1 MRATV
6 EATMRGLMMDQ
17 PLRISSILD
26 YAADYHGET
35 EMVSCTADQAAL
47 RTTYA
52 GLRGRVRQLANALQS
67 GLGVGLGDRIATL
80 AWNDHRHFELYYGI
94 AGIGAVCHTINP
106 RLFPDQIAYIINHA
120 EDRYL
125 FTDPMFLPLV
135 ERLAPQLRTLEGVFV
150 LTDDAHLP
158 ACGLA
163 GTGLEVRSYERLIA
177 AEPAEYEW
185 PVFDETTA
193 SGLCYTS
200 GTTGH
205 PRGALYHHRSTVLH
219 ALAVALPDA
228 IGLGARDTVLPVVP
242 MFHVNAWGLP
252 YVCPLVGARVV
263 MPGPRLDGASLYEQ
277 FERERVTFSAGVPT
291 IWFGLLNYLKETGK
305 RLSSLERVVIGGA
318 AAPLSMIEAFE
329 LEHGIEVLHGWGMT
343 EMSPVGSIGSL
354 NPASARLPV
363 EERHRIKQKQGH
375 AVWGVEFKIVDDQG
389 KRLPHDGRSA
399 GVLFV
404 RGPWIAS
411 AYFRDP
417 EASREAFDAEGWF
430 STGDVATIDP
440 SGTMQI
446 TDRAKDMIS
455 SGGEWISSIAL
466 ENAAVGH
473 PELREA
479 AVIAVAHPKWGERPL
494 LIAVRHPGAKVE
506 RAGIIDFLRP
516 KVARWWLPDD
526 VVFVDELPHTATGK
540 IQKSVLRERFRGYRL
555 PTA

>member
-1 MRATV
+1 
-6 EATMRGLMMDQ
+6 MRGLMMDQ

-26 YAADYHGET
+26 YAADYHGEA
-35 EMVSCTADQAAL
+35 EMVSWTADRPAH
-47 RTTYA
+47 RTSYA
-52 GLRGRVRQLANALQS
+52 KLRGRIKQLANALRAE
-67 GLGVGLGDRIATL
+67 LGVGLGDRVATL

-135 ERLAPQLRTLEGVFV
+135 ERLAPQLKTLEGIFV

-158 ACGLA
+158 A
-163 GTGLEVRSYERLIA
+163 TGLDARSYEGLIA
-177 AEPAEYEW
+177 EQPASYEW

-193 SGLCYTS
+193 CGLCYTS
-200 GTTGH
+200 GTTGA
-205 PRGALYHHRSTVLH
+205 PKGALYHHRSTVLH

-228 IGLGARDTVLPVVP
+228 IGLSARDTVLPVVP

-252 YVCPLVGARVV
+252 YACPLVGARVV

-277 FERERVTFSAGVPT
+277 FERERVTFAAGVPT
-291 IWFGLLNYLKETGK
+291 IWFGLLNHMKETGK
-305 RLSSLERVVIGGA
+305 RLSSLKRVVVGGA

-329 LEHGIEVLHGWGMT
+329 LEHGVEVLHGWGMT
-343 EMSPVGSIGSL
+343 EMSPVGSVCSL
-354 NPASARLPV
+354 NPARARLPV
-363 EERHRIKQKQGH
+363 EQRHQIKQKQGH
-375 AVWGVEFKIVDDQG
+375 AIWGVEFKIVDDQG
-389 KRLPHDGRSA
+389 RRLPHDGRAA

-411 AYFRDP
+411 AYFRDQ
-417 EASREAFDAEGWF
+417 EATKEAFDAEGWF

-440 SGTMQI
+440 AGTMQI

-473 PELREA
+473 PDLAEA
-479 AVIAVAHPKWGERPL
+479 AVIAAAHPKWGERPL
-494 LIAVRHPGAKVE
+494 LIAVRRPGAVVE
-506 RAGIIDFLRP
+506 RGALIDFLSA
-516 KVARWWLPDD
+516 KVAKWWLPDD

-540 IQKSVLRERFRGYRL
+540 IQKSVLRERYRDYRL